1 MIAIINYY
9 IQYTNNGNN
18 IYVEYNNIL
27 YIILYFVCNVYIY
40 LHSYYLYLYIY
51 IYIVIICYIIQ
62 VQNY

>member
-9 IQYTNNGNN
+9 IQYTNNGNNN

-40 LHSYYLYLYIY
+40 LYSYYLY